1 MEKAQRRGASVK
13 KVVWQAVDAILPP
26 RCVISGEIVGQQ
38 GAVAPSV
45 WGLLRFIADP
55 QCVSC
60 GYPFEFTA
68 EGQGQICGACI
79 REKPPFT
86 SARAALVYD
95 DASRGMILKFK
106 HADHLH
112 AAPTFI
118 PWMERAGRQMLAE
131 ADFIMPVP
139 LHRWRFLKRRYNQ
152 AALLAF
158 LLARR
163 ARVACIPDA
172 LVRKRAT
179 QSQGHLDFRA
189 RHRNV
194 RRAFAVHPRH
204 AAKIEGRRIVL
215 VDDVYTTGA
224 TVKECAEVLLKAGAA
239 AVNVLTVARVVKPG
253 AD

>member
-1 MEKAQRRGASVK
+1 MAENRTAGVK
-13 KVVWQAVDAILPP
+13 KAVWQAVDAILPP
-26 RCVISGEIVGQQ
+26 RCIVSGEVVGQQ

-45 WGLLRFIADP
+45 WGQLRFIADP
-55 QCVSC
+55 QCASC

-68 EGQGQICGACI
+68 EGQGQACAACI
-79 REKPPFT
+79 RESPPFA

-106 HADHLH
+106 HGDQIH

-118 PWMERAGRQMLAE
+118 PWMERAGREMLAE
-131 ADFIMPVP
+131 ADFIIPVP

-152 AALLAF
+152 AALLAY

-163 ARVACIPDA
+163 AKAACIPDA
-172 LVRKRAT
+172 LVRKRPTAT
-179 QSQGHLDFRA
+179 QGHLDFRA

-204 AAKIEGRRIVL
+204 AAAVAGKRIVL

-224 TVKECAEVLLKAGAA
+224 TVKECAEALLKAGAA
-239 AVNVLTVARVVKPG
+239 RVSALTIARVVKPG